1 MFFIISAVTRTNLG
15 LPLQWATVAFWI
27 SFCRVSTSTDPEKLS
42 IVPKKCPEIPSL
54 RCYQRPPKIC
64 FWKTFPK
71 YRAKNRVRPRVR
83 LGVLK
88 RLTQKCWFL
97 WNCHQRKI
105 AKNAL
110 RTISKG
116 AVTAMK
122 KCLPPIVSKNARSAF
137 AHGELLTDTIA
148 QWVKNKMVAGPFDEP
163 PLPNFR
169 VNPLMAVQQKTKIRP
184 ILNLS
189 APKNFSFNDAVDE
202 SRVRKLEMSSASLFA
217 KALWKAGKGALMAK
231 YDICDA
237 YKQIA
242 GHPAQWAAFGFQWLG
257 KYFYDIT
264 TVFGSKSAP
273 ANFDAV
279 PETIVNIVCTLTE
292 VPRSIVHRQLDDVP
306 LVSPVSNNF
315 AKTFA
320 DKYVEVCEMMG
331 LPLAAECP
339 EREKSFGI
347 GTSGTVLGIEFDSV
361 EMMWKLPKSKVAGI
375 IGIIEAFLGART
387 CCLKEVQKLHGK
399 LSDFAQMCEFMKGY
413 RYQLSKL
420 LGSFENCESSRRLI
434 PQFLVEDLHIWKK
447 CVLAARKGLPIGFPP
462 LNPPVSAVKFISDA
476 AGAAYRWTGG
486 VCENLTIAGDR
497 GVASIGFDGENLFF
511 AGGMRWGD
519 ALMNILRD
527 SRGRLWGSKSGALEC
542 IGLLIPF
549 LTRPDLVRNRY
560 VILYV
565 DNISLIYAWE
575 KKYCKNDEETSILI
589 RCLHVLEAFLEAK
602 VFVEHVKRMSN
613 DKAVLVDRLSRI
625 SSTTEE
631 DWARIKSL
639 PWLSPGG
646 ALLNWITR
654 PNLDWNLPGKIVKN
668 VDDLLKNKTN

>member
-1 MFFIISAVTRTNLG
+1 
-15 LPLQWATVAFWI
+15 
-27 SFCRVSTSTDPEKLS
+27 
-42 IVPKKCPEIPSL
+42 
-54 RCYQRPPKIC
+54 
-64 FWKTFPK
+64 
-71 YRAKNRVRPRVR
+71 
-83 LGVLK
+83 
-88 RLTQKCWFL
+88 
-97 WNCHQRKI
+97 
-105 AKNAL
+105 
-110 RTISKG
+110 
-116 AVTAMK
+116 
-122 KCLPPIVSKNARSAF
+122 
-137 AHGELLTDTIA
+137 
-148 QWVKNKMVAGPFDEP
+148 
-163 PLPNFR
+163 
-169 VNPLMAVQQKTKIRP
+169 
-184 ILNLS
+184 
-189 APKNFSFNDAVDE
+189 
-202 SRVRKLEMSSASLFA
+202 
-217 KALWKAGKGALMAK
+217 
-231 YDICDA
+231 
-237 YKQIA
+237 
-242 GHPAQWAAFGFQWLG
+242 
-257 KYFYDIT
+257 
-264 TVFGSKSAP
+264 
-273 ANFDAV
+273 
-279 PETIVNIVCTLTE
+279 
-292 VPRSIVHRQLDDVP
+292 
-306 LVSPVSNNF
+306 
-315 AKTFA
+315 
-320 DKYVEVCEMMG
+320 MMG

-434 PQFLVEDLHIWKK
+434 PQFLVDDLHIWKK

-668 VDDLLKNKTN
+668 VDDLLKNKSN